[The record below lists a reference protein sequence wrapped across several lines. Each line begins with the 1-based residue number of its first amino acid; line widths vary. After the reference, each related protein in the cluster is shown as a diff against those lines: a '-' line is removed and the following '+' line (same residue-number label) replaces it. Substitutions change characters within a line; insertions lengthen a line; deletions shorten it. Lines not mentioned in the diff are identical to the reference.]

1 MSTPAATT
9 TAGEILIVED
19 SPTQA
24 IRLQAVLE
32 RRGYSVTAARN
43 GKIALDALA
52 TLRPIAVISDIQM
65 PEMDGYELCRRIK
78 ADPQISYI
86 PVLLLTTLS
95 APQDIIHGLE
105 CGADNFVVKPYD
117 DDFLFS
123 RLDAVLSN
131 RDAGAT
137 NATGGIPVHFAG
149 QRYIIRSSRRQIL
162 HLLLSTYETAVNTND
177 SLIAAQEALKA
188 AQHQLIEAEKLQSV
202 GRLAAGVAHEV
213 KNPLAIIEMAVDLL
227 ATKPDDETLVMLFD
241 EVKKSIARANKIITA
256 LMDMSVAEE
265 VAMKETPLAPLL
277 DQILTAREAEIARS
291 RITVIRDYAPSL
303 PPCRIDAQK
312 VEEVFS
318 SVIANAIQEMPD
330 GGELHVTI
338 SAKTL
343 SPDGVNFDAGDRSGF
358 RFRAGDT
365 AVIVKVRDTGGG
377 IRPENLRKVFEPFF
391 STKPTGQGAG
401 TGLGLT
407 LARKLME
414 LHGGWIALANA
425 EEGGAEATISF
436 KAA

>member
-1 MSTPAATT
+1 MSTPPAAE

-32 RRGYSVTAARN
+32 KRGYRVTAARN

-52 TLRPIAVISDIQM
+52 KLRPIAVISDIQM

-78 ADPQISYI
+78 ADPQIAFI
-86 PVLLLTTLS
+86 PVILLTTLS

-117 DDFLFS
+117 EDFLFS
-123 RLDAVLSN
+123 RLDTALSN

-149 QRYIIRSSRRQIL
+149 QRYTIRSSRRQIL
-162 HLLLSTYETAVNTND
+162 HLLLSTYETAVKTNE

-188 AQHQLIEAEKLQSV
+188 AQEKLIEAEKLQSV

-213 KNPLAIIEMAVDLL
+213 KNPLAIIEMAADLL
-227 ATKPDDETLVMLFD
+227 ATKPDAETLEMLIA
-241 EVKKSIARANKIITA
+241 EVKQSVQRANKIVTS

-265 VAMKETPLAPLL
+265 MGMKETSLVPLL
-277 DQILTAREAEIARS
+277 DSVLAAHGADIARS
-291 RITVIRDYAPSL
+291 RITITRDYAPSL
-303 PPCRIDAQK
+303 PPCRIDVQK
-312 VEEVFS
+312 IEDVFS
-318 SVIANAIQEMPD
+318 NVVANAIQAMPD
-330 GGELHVTI
+330 GGELHVSIT
-338 SAKTL
+338 AMTL
-343 SPDGVNFDAGDRSGF
+343 PPGGVNFDAGDRTGF

-365 AVIVKVRDTGGG
+365 AVTVKVRDTGGG
-377 IRPENLRKVFEPFF
+377 IRPDNLRKVFEPFF
-391 STKPTGQGAG
+391 STKPTGTG

-414 LHGGWIALANA
+414 LHGGWITLANA
-425 EEGGAEATISF
+425 EQGGAEATISF